1 MLVDGVWNITVN
13 SPIGAQQS
21 AVTLKSNGTTLTG
34 SALGE
39 GGVTELADGKVD
51 GQSVSWSSVV
61 SQPFPMTVEFSGT
74 VSGDEISGRVKAGD
88 FGVFPFSG
96 KRS

>member
-1 MLVDGVWNITVN
+1 MLVDGVWNVTVN

-21 AVTLKSNGTTLTG
+21 AVTLKSNGTALTG

-39 GGVTELADGKVD
+39 GGVSELDGKIE

-74 VSGDEISGRVKAGD
+74 ISGDEITGSVKAGD

-96 KRS
+96 KRA